1 MRVMTL
7 KLISVFAATV
17 LSSGVA
23 AADDQDKAAAST
35 DATFKSLDRD
45 TDQRLSKTEVAS
57 DKMLSEHF
65 AAADADSD
73 GYLTKREYSAHMKS
87 MKTEPAKKEY

>member
-1 MRVMTL
+1 MTL
-7 KLISVFAATV
+7 MLTSVFVATV
-17 LSSGVA
+17 LSIGVVA
-23 AADDQDKAAAST
+23 AADQDKPAASA

-45 TDQRLSKTEVAS
+45 ADQRLSKTEVAS

-73 GYLTKREYSAHMKS
+73 GYLTKREHSAHMKEM
-87 MKTEPAKKEY
+87 MKSEPAKKEY